1 MRSALDILHK
11 LPGTAILCVGDI
23 MLDNFIYGDA
33 TRLSPEAPIPVVTVK
48 RTLSMPGG
56 MGNVVRNLGEVG
68 ILPLAT
74 SITGD
79 DANAHKLSELFVHS
93 GWLPPIMI
101 RDSERPTIVKTRIIA
116 GGQQI
121 VRFDEEVSRAI
132 GPELE
137 QKLIEAIR
145 RHLGS
150 VRAIAISDYGK
161 GIVTPGL
168 VAETVKAAR
177 EKGIPV
183 VVDPKGRDYSKYA
196 GATVVTPNRKELSEA
211 VGRDLQDS
219 DEIANAAAEVL
230 AKHDIKNLLV
240 TRSEQGMTLV
250 SRNDAGKEPS
260 TPTTTSTKTLEK
272 TPDSSTTATTFPALA
287 REVSDVSGAGDT
299 VVAMVAAALAV
310 GAPLVLAAKLATLA
324 AGVVVG
330 KIGTAVAYPHEIE
343 AEAERWDFTFPS

>member
-1 MRSALDILHK
+1 MRSALDILQK

-79 DANAHKLSELFVHS
+79 DANAHKLTELFVHS

-101 RDSERPTIVKTRIIA
+101 RDPERPTIVKTRIIA

-137 QKLIEAIR
+137 RKLAEAIR

-168 VAETVKAAR
+168 VAETVTAAR

-211 VGRDLQDS
+211 VGRDLLDS
-219 DEIANAAAEVL
+219 DDIAAAATEIL
-230 AKHDIKNLLV
+230 SGHDIANLLV

-250 SRNDAGKEPS
+250 SRDGAG
-260 TPTTTSTKTLEK
+260 
-272 TPDSSTTATTFPALA
+272 TTATTFPALA

-310 GAPLVLAAKLATLA
+310 GAPFVLAAKLATLA

-343 AEAERWDFTFPS
+343 AEAERWDFTFPA